1 VIFTNHV
8 NDELGMPVAMPVH
21 RHDTPAANSHFC
33 KNRSCYLQP
42 GGIMKERLKIIA
54 GKGGGLAVL
63 ALLLVAVAVPAAA
76 QKNKEKKK
84 QQPQSESTPD
94 TKNLPSMSD
103 TQAVDLAI
111 GQSLGY
117 WQIGDVDSLHKYYAD
132 DVVVV
137 TGDWSPPLIGWDNY
151 AKAYQSQR
159 ARVTGGR
166 MDRTNTFIKIDGN
179 TAWATYQFY
188 YVTSLNNQTS
198 ESRGH
203 TTLILNKRGDRWV
216 IVLNHSSIVEPT
228 PASPVPAAD
237 SPQSGRP

>member
-1 VIFTNHV
+1 
-8 NDELGMPVAMPVH
+8 
-21 RHDTPAANSHFC
+21 
-33 KNRSCYLQP
+33 
-42 GGIMKERLKIIA
+42 MKELVKIIT
-54 GKGGGLAVL
+54 GKSRVLAAV
-63 ALLLVAVAVPAAA
+63 ALLLLAFAVPAAA
-76 QKNKEKKK
+76 QKNKDKKK
-84 QQPQSESTPD
+84 QQQSDSASDSQNMPGV
-94 TKNLPSMSD
+94 SD

-151 AKAYQSQR
+151 AKAYQAQR

-166 MDRTNTFIKIDGN
+166 MDRTNTFLKVDGN

-188 YVTSLNNQTS
+188 YVTSLNNQVS

-203 TTLILNKRGDRWV
+203 TTLILNKRGDRWL

-228 PASPVPAAD
+228 PASPVPATD

>member
-1 VIFTNHV
+1 
-8 NDELGMPVAMPVH
+8 
-21 RHDTPAANSHFC
+21 
-33 KNRSCYLQP
+33 
-42 GGIMKERLKIIA
+42 MKELVKIIA
-54 GKGGGLAVL
+54 VKSRVLAVL

-76 QKNKEKKK
+76 QKNKDKKK
-84 QQPQSESTPD
+84 QQQSDSASDSQNMPGI
-94 TKNLPSMSD
+94 SD

-151 AKAYQSQR
+151 AKAYQAQR

-166 MDRTNTFIKIDGN
+166 MDRTNTLLKVDGN

-188 YVTSLNNQTS
+188 YVTSLNNQVS

-203 TTLILNKRGDRWV
+203 TTLILSKRGARWL

>member
-1 VIFTNHV
+1 
-8 NDELGMPVAMPVH
+8 
-21 RHDTPAANSHFC
+21 
-33 KNRSCYLQP
+33 
-42 GGIMKERLKIIA
+42 MKEIVKIIA
-54 GKGGGLAVL
+54 GKGGVLAVL
-63 ALLLVAVAVPAAA
+63 ALLLLAFAGPAAA
-76 QKNKEKKK
+76 QKNKDKKK
-84 QQPQSESTPD
+84 QQQSDSASDSQNMPAV
-94 TKNLPSMSD
+94 SD
-103 TQAVDLAI
+103 TQAVDLVI

-117 WQIGDVDSLHKYYAD
+117 WQIGDVDSLHKYYAE

-151 AKAYQSQR
+151 AKAYQAQR

-166 MDRTNTFIKIDGN
+166 MDRTNTFLKVDGN

-188 YVTSLNNQTS
+188 YVTSLNNQVS

-203 TTLILNKRGDRWV
+203 TTLILNKRGDRWL

-237 SPQSGRP
+237 SPQSSRP

>member
-1 VIFTNHV
+1 
-8 NDELGMPVAMPVH
+8 
-21 RHDTPAANSHFC
+21 
-33 KNRSCYLQP
+33 
-42 GGIMKERLKIIA
+42 MKELVKIIA
-54 GKGGGLAVL
+54 GKCGVLAVL

-76 QKNKEKKK
+76 QKKDKKK
-84 QQPQSESTPD
+84 QQPQSESASDARNMPAV
-94 TKNLPSMSD
+94 SD

-137 TGDWSPPLIGWDNY
+137 TGDWSPPLLGWDNY
-151 AKAYQSQR
+151 AKAYQAQR

-166 MDRTNTFIKIDGN
+166 MDRTNTLLKVDGN

-188 YVTSLNNQTS
+188 YVTSLNNQIS

-203 TTLILNKRGDRWV
+203 TTLILNKRGDRWL

-228 PASPVPAAD
+228 FASPVPATD

>member
-1 VIFTNHV
+1 
-8 NDELGMPVAMPVH
+8 
-21 RHDTPAANSHFC
+21 
-33 KNRSCYLQP
+33 
-42 GGIMKERLKIIA
+42 MKELAKIIA
-54 GKGGGLAVL
+54 GKGGVLAVL
-63 ALLLVAVAVPAAA
+63 ALLLLAFAVPAAA
-76 QKNKEKKK
+76 QKNKDKKK

-94 TKNLPSMSD
+94 AKNLPPASD
-103 TQAVDLAI
+103 TQAVDLVI

-151 AKAYQSQR
+151 AKAYQAQR

-166 MDRTNTFIKIDGN
+166 MDRTNTFIKVDGN

-188 YVTSLNNQTS
+188 YVTSLNNQIS

-216 IVLNHSSIVEPT
+216 IVLNHSSIVEST
-228 PASPVPAAD
+228 AASPVPAAD
-237 SPQSGRP
+237 SPQAGRP